1 MSLVKLNFEQ
11 EKYAQLRAS
20 GVGPSD
26 AGRQCWKWDKWDPRK
41 ISIEASKK
49 EKHKGIAARIAELK
63 AEIMEEIKPSLIV
76 TVESILEELEE
87 ARQVAIQGDNPNAM
101 VSASMGKAKL
111 SGLDKQVIE
120 IQAAEELTPWAAI
133 SSGVDKNES

>member
-1 MSLVKLNFEQ
+1 MACNSSQ

-20 GVGPSD
+20 GMEPS
-26 AGRQCWKWDKWDPRK
+26 AAYKECWAW
-41 ISIEASKK
+41 
-49 EKHKGIAARIAELK
+49 EKSSPNTIANNAKQRDNHPKIAARIAELK
-63 AEIMEEIKPSLIV
+63 AEIMEDVKPELVV
-76 TVESILEELEE
+76 TVESILAELEE
-87 ARQVAIQGDNPNAM
+87 ARQVAAAGDNPSAM

>member
-1 MSLVKLNFEQ
+1 MEPSAAYKECWAW
-11 EKYAQLRAS
+11 EKSSPNTIANNAKQR
-20 GVGPSD
+20 
-26 AGRQCWKWDKWDPRK
+26 DKHPK
-41 ISIEASKK
+41 
-49 EKHKGIAARIAELK
+49 IAARIAELK